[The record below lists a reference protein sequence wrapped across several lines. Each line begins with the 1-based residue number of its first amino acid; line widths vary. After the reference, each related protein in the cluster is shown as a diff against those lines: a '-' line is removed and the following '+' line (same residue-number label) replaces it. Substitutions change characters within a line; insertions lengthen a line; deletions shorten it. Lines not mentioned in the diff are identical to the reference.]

1 MKMNLQFFA
10 EGGDGDGN
18 DGNGAGG
25 EGNEGNK
32 GGNQPLSF
40 DDFLKLEGNQAE
52 FDRRVQKATSTAVT
66 NAQDK
71 WKLMHDDKIS
81 EAEKLAKMTAEEKA
95 AYENKKLREELD
107 AFKRKD
113 ARSDMAKEA
122 RKILAEEHV
131 TIPDELL
138 THLIADDADK
148 TKENVE
154 SFTKLLKDAIQDGVK
169 EALKGKTPKG
179 GSGGKTL
186 TKEQIMDIKNPI
198 ERQRMIAENIE
209 LFQ

>member
-1 MKMNLQFFA
+1 MNLQFFA
-10 EGGDGDGN
+10 EGDGDGN

-25 EGNEGNK
+25 EGNDGNK
-32 GGNQPLSF
+32 GGNQPMSF

-52 FDRRVQKATSTAVT
+52 FDRRVQKANNTAVT
-66 NAQDK
+66 NAQEK
-71 WKLMHDDKIS
+71 WKLLHDDKIS

-107 AFKRKD
+107 ALKRKD

-122 RKILAEEHV
+122 RKILADEHL

-148 TKENVE
+148 TNENVK
-154 SFTKLLKDAIQDGVK
+154 SFGKLLKDAIQDGVK
-169 EALKGKTPKG
+169 NALKGKTPKG
-179 GSGGKTL
+179 GKGANTI
-186 TKEQIMDIKNPI
+186 TREQILAISDSY
-198 ERQRMIAENIE
+198 ERQKLIRENISLFPE
-209 LFQ
+209 LS